1 MLCTRR
7 SCGSILSMAVGG
19 GSSIKVSFCR
29 LIIVM
34 RILSAG
40 RSSIKVSICRLI
52 IVMRILSAGRSS
64 IKVSICRLI
73 IVIRILRA
81 GRSVL
86 VLLAL
91 GFVSIAVIVVPLR
104 GILLSCVP
112 LLLEGCG

>member
-19 GSSIKVSFCR
+19 GSSIKVSF
-29 LIIVM
+29 
-34 RILSAG
+34 
-40 RSSIKVSICRLI
+40 CRLI

>member
-19 GSSIKVSFCR
+19 GSSIKVSF
-29 LIIVM
+29 
-34 RILSAG
+34 
-40 RSSIKVSICRLI
+40 CRLI

-112 LLLEGCG
+112 LRLVGCG